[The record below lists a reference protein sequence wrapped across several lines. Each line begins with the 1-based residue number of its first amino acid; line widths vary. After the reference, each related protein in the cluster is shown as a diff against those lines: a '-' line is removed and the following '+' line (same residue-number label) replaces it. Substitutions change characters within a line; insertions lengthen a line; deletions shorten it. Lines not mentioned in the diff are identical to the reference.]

1 MANLNKVLLI
11 GNLTRDP
18 ELRTLPSGMA
28 VCNFGMAINR
38 NFTDREGN
46 RREETTYV
54 DIESFGKQA
63 ETISKYMIKGRGIF
77 VEGRLRLD
85 QWETP
90 AGDKRSKLRVVL
102 DNFQFIGGRTD
113 DDNNAGESSWR
124 AKDSQNTPNQQA
136 EDSRPPASTEE
147 GSSSSSIDGGGGNP
161 AKEEIEEDD
170 VPF

>member
-1 MANLNKVLLI
+1 MPNLNKVLLM

-46 RREETTYV
+46 RREETTFV
-54 DIESFGKQA
+54 DVESFGKQA
-63 ETISKYMIKGRGIF
+63 ETISRYMNKGRGIF
-77 VEGRLRLD
+77 VEGRLKLD

-90 AGDKRSKLRVVL
+90 AGEKRSKMRVAL
-102 DNFQFIGGRTD
+102 ENFQFVGGRSEED
-113 DDNNAGESSWR
+113 ERAAPSAGFTSTPSESTTQSNKETTFSPPSNEVE
-124 AKDSQNTPNQQA
+124 AKDKDGVE
-136 EDSRPPASTEE
+136 EDK
-147 GSSSSSIDGGGGNP
+147 DDV
-161 AKEEIEEDD
+161 EEDD

>member
-1 MANLNKVLLI
+1 MANLNKVLLM

-46 RREETTYV
+46 KREETTFV
-54 DIESFGKQA
+54 DVESFGKQA
-63 ETISKYMIKGRGIF
+63 ETISRYMNKGRGIF
-77 VEGRLRLD
+77 VEGRLKLD

-90 AGDKRSKLRVVL
+90 AGEKRSKLRVNL
-102 DNFQFIGGRTD
+102 ENFQFVGGR
-113 DDNNAGESSWR
+113 GE
-124 AKDSQNTPNQQA
+124 DG
-136 EDSRPPASTEE
+136 DGASA
-147 GSSSSSIDGGGGNP
+147 SSSTAPSRDSSPTLNEGP
-161 AKEEIEEDD
+161 APSPNKEADPADKADIEEDD

>member
-63 ETISKYMIKGRGIF
+63 ETISKYMTKGRGIF

-90 AGDKRSKLRVVL
+90 TGDKRSKLRVVL
-102 DNFQFIGGRTD
+102 DNFQFIGGRSD
-113 DDNNAGESSWR
+113 DDNNAGEGSWR
-124 AKDSQNTPNQQA
+124 ARGRNRRCGPRRS
-136 EDSRPPASTEE
+136 
-147 GSSSSSIDGGGGNP
+147 
-161 AKEEIEEDD
+161 
-170 VPF
+170 

>member
-1 MANLNKVLLI
+1 MANLNKVLLM

-46 RREETTYV
+46 KREETTFV
-54 DIESFGKQA
+54 DVESFGKQA
-63 ETISKYMIKGRGIF
+63 ETISRYMNKGRGIF
-77 VEGRLRLD
+77 VEGRLKLD

-90 AGDKRSKLRVVL
+90 AGEKRSKLRVNL
-102 DNFQFIGGRTD
+102 ENFQFVGGRGD
-113 DDNNAGESSWR
+113 DGDGSSAGSGFTPPSQDSS
-124 AKDSQNTPNQQA
+124 
-136 EDSRPPASTEE
+136 PPLNEGAAPAPSKETNTEE
-147 GSSSSSIDGGGGNP
+147 KADV
-161 AKEEIEEDD
+161 EEDD

>member
-18 ELRTLPSGMA
+18 DLRTLPSGMA
-28 VCNFGMAINR
+28 VCSFGLAINR

-46 RREETTYV
+46 RREETVFV

-63 ETISKYMIKGRGIF
+63 ETISRYMNKGRGIF
-77 VEGRLRLD
+77 VEGRLKLD

-90 AGDKRSKLRVVL
+90 AGEKRSKLRVVL
-102 DNFQFIGGRTD
+102 ENFQFVGGRGED
-113 DDNNAGESSWR
+113 DERASPAAGLTSIPSEPRTQSNDESPLS
-124 AKDSQNTPNQQA
+124 S
-136 EDSRPPASTEE
+136 PPVEV
-147 GSSSSSIDGGGGNP
+147 DG
-161 AKEEIEEDD
+161 KEKGDVEEDD

>member
-46 RREETTYV
+46 RREETTFV
-54 DIESFGKQA
+54 DVECFGKQA
-63 ETISKYMIKGRGIF
+63 ETISQYMNKGRGIF
-77 VEGRLRLD
+77 VEGRLKLD

-90 AGDKRSKLRVVL
+90 AGEKRSKLRVSL
-102 DNFQFIGGRTD
+102 ENFQFVGGR
-113 DDNNAGESSWR
+113 AEGEESTNSENR
-124 AKDSQNTPNQQA
+124 FAATPKDSPVLQVD
-136 EDSRPPASTEE
+136 EDSKVPASTSENDVASKA
-147 GSSSSSIDGGGGNP
+147 GL
-161 AKEEIEEDD
+161 EEDD

>member
-1 MANLNKVLLI
+1 MANLNKVLLM

-46 RREETTYV
+46 RREETTFV
-54 DIESFGKQA
+54 DVESFGKQA
-63 ETISKYMIKGRGIF
+63 ETISRYMNKGRGIF
-77 VEGRLRLD
+77 IEGRLKLD

-90 AGDKRSKLRVVL
+90 AGEKRSKMRVAL
-102 DNFQFIGGRTD
+102 ENFQFVGGR
-113 DDNNAGESSWR
+113 GE
-124 AKDSQNTPNQQA
+124 
-136 EDSRPPASTEE
+136 EE
-147 GSSSSSIDGGGGNP
+147 GKGDSGDWSQKNNPSTPMPQHAKETPPPSSSNETEADP
-161 AKEEIEEDD
+161 KTDIEEDD

>member
-1 MANLNKVLLI
+1 M

-18 ELRTLPSGMA
+18 ELRTLPSGRA

-46 RREETTYV
+46 RREETTFV

-63 ETISKYMIKGRGIF
+63 ETISRYMNKGRGIF

-85 QWETP
+85 QWESNT
-90 AGDKRSKLRVVL
+90 GEKRSKIRVAL
-102 DNFQFIGGRTD
+102 ENFQFVGGRNDDEGNPSSENRSAPVTD
-113 DDNNAGESSWR
+113 SL
-124 AKDSQNTPNQQA
+124 SQEQ
-136 EDSRPPASTEE
+136 DLVSKPAST
-147 GSSSSSIDGGGGNP
+147 P
-161 AKEEIEEDD
+161 AETTPEDTASIEEDD

>member
-1 MANLNKVLLI
+1 MANLNKVLLM

-28 VCNFGMAINR
+28 VCNFGMAVNR

-46 RREETTYV
+46 RREETTFV

-63 ETISKYMIKGRGIF
+63 ETISRYMKKGRGIF
-77 VEGRLRLD
+77 VEGRLKLD

-90 AGDKRSKLRVVL
+90 AGEKRSKLRISL
-102 DNFQFIGGRTD
+102 ENFQFVGGR
-113 DDNNAGESSWR
+113 GE
-124 AKDSQNTPNQQA
+124 
-136 EDSRPPASTEE
+136 EDGIA
-147 GSSSSSIDGGGGNP
+147 SSSDRFTSTSQDSGPGANEEIQPSSPPSETITED
-161 AKEEIEEDD
+161 KTEIEEDD

>member
-28 VCNFGMAINR
+28 VCSFGLAINR

-46 RREETTYV
+46 RREETVFV

-63 ETISKYMIKGRGIF
+63 ETISRYMNKGRGIF
-77 VEGRLRLD
+77 VEGRLKLD

-90 AGDKRSKLRVVL
+90 AGEKRSKLRVVL
-102 DNFQFIGGRTD
+102 ENFQFVGGRGD
-113 DDNNAGESSWR
+113 DDDQA
-124 AKDSQNTPNQQA
+124 TPGGGF
-136 EDSRPPASTEE
+136 ASTSPDSTTQSNDE
-147 GSSSSSIDGGGGNP
+147 GSLSSPSNEVDAGGK
-161 AKEEIEEDD
+161 ADIEEDD

>member
-28 VCNFGMAINR
+28 VCSFGMAINR

-46 RREETTYV
+46 RREETAFV
-54 DIESFGKQA
+54 DVESFGKQA
-63 ETISKYMIKGRGIF
+63 ETISRYMNKGRSIF
-77 VEGRLRLD
+77 VEGRLKLD

-90 AGDKRSKLRVVL
+90 AGEKRSKLRVVL
-102 DNFQFIGGRTD
+102 ENFQFVGGRGD
-113 DDNNAGESSWR
+113 DDDR
-124 AKDSQNTPNQQA
+124 AIPGDGF
-136 EDSRPPASTEE
+136 ASTA
-147 GSSSSSIDGGGGNP
+147 SSTTKQPGDESPLSSPSDEADAGGK
-161 AKEEIEEDD
+161 ADLEEDD

>member
-46 RREETTYV
+46 RREETAFV
-54 DIESFGKQA
+54 DVESFGKQA
-63 ETISKYMIKGRGIF
+63 ETISRYMKKGRGIF
-77 VEGRLRLD
+77 VEGRLKLD

-90 AGDKRSKLRVVL
+90 AGEKRSKLRVVL
-102 DNFQFIGGRTD
+102 ENFQFVGGRGD
-113 DDNNAGESSWR
+113 DDDQATPGGGFASSSPESITQYS
-124 AKDSQNTPNQQA
+124 D
-136 EDSRPPASTEE
+136 E
-147 GSSSSSIDGGGGNP
+147 GALSSSSN
-161 AKEEIEEDD
+161 EVD
-170 VPF
+170 V